1 MNRTSNDRRRPSAS
15 MAVAFVALFAAL
27 AGGAIAAKVEKA
39 PKNSVVSKSIVKKA
53 IKAKHL
59 APGAVKA
66 PAIAPGAVGS
76 EALAPGALGG
86 AANVDVVTVNS
97 AATTD
102 ADGVTNGGQVGIAKA
117 TATCPAGSVAIGGGA
132 KWVDASSNSPEAL
145 DRNTYVQEAHLD
157 GSSYVAEGIVDFG
170 AQGNIKLQAQAYC
183 LS

>member
-1 MNRTSNDRRRPSAS
+1 MNKPSKGRRRPSAS

-27 AGGAIAAKVEKA
+27 AGGAIAAKVETA

-66 PAIAPGAVGS
+66 AAIAPGAVGP

-86 AANVDVVTVNS
+86 AAKVDVVTANS
-97 AATTD
+97 PATID
-102 ADGVTNGGQVGIAKA
+102 ADGTTNGGQVGIAKA
-117 TATCPAGSVAIGGGA
+117 TATCPAAAVAIGGGT
-132 KWVDASSNSPEAL
+132 KWVDASSNSPDAL

-157 GSSYVAEGIVDFG
+157 GNAFIAEGIVDFG
-170 AQGNIKLQAQAYC
+170 AQGNIKLQAQVYC